1 MENDELALKNYITEA
16 DKKFFYQDIMNYLK
30 AYSDAYHINFEKK
43 TVEYLTSDKFLYSEV
58 LVDDD
63 LPKIVF
69 GISGVEP
76 LENWLYKDVS
86 YIKRAN
92 ELRKLLDEGK
102 KKIEE
107 LMIKRDNGEPIDQNL
122 LDELSKKQTQYNL
135 ELNTL
140 EIDNTFF
147 RRHKIFEKIDM
158 ALVYALTPHAEKNE
172 TLKEIVRLINN
183 HLRER
188 SAYMRDE
195 KKLQD
200 ALNEAIAQDNLN
212 SIKINAEEIDNR
224 RTFRRKNMLTLGTC
238 TLVKTN
244 Q

>member
-1 MENDELALKNYITEA
+1 MENELALKNYITEA
-16 DKKFFYQDIMNYLK
+16 DKKFFYHDLMNYLK
-30 AYSDAYHINFEKK
+30 AYSEAYQISFEKK
-43 TVEYLTSDKFLYSEV
+43 TVEYLTSDEYLYSEV
-58 LVDDD
+58 LVDDE

-76 LENWLYKDVS
+76 LENWLFKDVS
-86 YIKRAN
+86 YIRRAN

-102 KKIEE
+102 KSIEE
-107 LMIKRDNGEPIDQNL
+107 LITKRDNGEVIDQNM
-122 LDELSKKQTQYNL
+122 LDDLSKKQAQYNL

-158 ALVYALTPHAEKNE
+158 ALVYALTPHAENNE

-183 HLRER
+183 HLKER
-188 SAYMRDE
+188 SAYMREE
-195 KKLQD
+195 KRLQD
-200 ALNEAIAQDNLN
+200 NYYAALAQENPT
-212 SIKINAEEIDNR
+212 SIKLSIDEIDNR
-224 RTFRRKNMLTLGTC
+224 RTFRRKNMLTVGTC

>member
-1 MENDELALKNYITEA
+1 MGNDELALKNYITEA

-30 AYSDAYHINFEKK
+30 AYSDAYHIDFTKK
-43 TVEYLTSDKFLYSEV
+43 TVEYITSDEFLYSEV
-58 LVDDD
+58 YLDTD
-63 LPKIVF
+63 LPKIDR
-69 GISGVEP
+69 GIDGVKAF
-76 LENWLYKDVS
+76 ENWLYKDVS

-92 ELRKLLDEGK
+92 ELRKLLDGGK
-102 KKIEE
+102 KQIEE

-122 LDELSKKQTQYNL
+122 LDELSKKQAQYNL

-158 ALVYALTPHAEKNE
+158 ALVYALTPHTENNE

-183 HLRER
+183 HLKER

-200 ALNEAIAQDNLN
+200 ALNEAVSQDNLN
-212 SIKINAEEIDNR
+212 SIKLNADEIENR

>member
-1 MENDELALKNYITEA
+1 MENDEFALKNFITEA
-16 DKKFFYQDIMNYLK
+16 DKKFFYQDLMNYLK
-30 AYSDAYHINFEKK
+30 TYSDAYHINFEKK
-43 TVEYLTSDKFLYSEV
+43 VVNYVTSDEFLYSEV

-63 LPKIVF
+63 LPKIILGV
-69 GISGVEP
+69 SGVEA

-86 YIKRAN
+86 YVKRTNEIK
-92 ELRKLLDEGK
+92 KLLAEGK
-102 KKIEE
+102 EKIAKLQER
-107 LMIKRDNGEPIDQNL
+107 RDNGEQINQKEI
-122 LDELSKKQTQYNL
+122 DELSARQSQYNL

-158 ALVYALTPHAEKNE
+158 ALVYALTPHAEHND

-188 SAYMRDE
+188 SAYMLEE

-200 ALNEAIAQDNLN
+200 SLNNAIDEKNVS
-212 SIKINAEEIDNR
+212 SIKINVDEIDMR
-224 RTFRRKNMLTLGTC
+224 RTDRRKNMLTVGTC

>member
-30 AYSDAYHINFEKK
+30 AYHDAYHVDFEKK
-43 TVEYLTSDKFLYSEV
+43 TVEYITSDAFLYSEV
-58 LVDDD
+58 LVDTD
-63 LPKIVF
+63 LPEIVF
-69 GISGVEP
+69 GISGLEAR
-76 LENWLYKDVS
+76 ENWLFKDVS

-102 KKIEE
+102 KTIEE
-107 LMIKRDNGEPIDQNL
+107 LMIKRDNGEVIDQNL

-158 ALVYALTPHAEKNE
+158 ALVYALKPHAETNE

-183 HLRER
+183 HLKER

-200 ALNEAIAQDNLN
+200 ALNEAISQDNLN
-212 SIKINAEEIDNR
+212 SIKLNAEEIDNR